1 MTGVE
6 RAVLN
11 SAIPKETYCMCH
23 VIFSVIDIPKG
34 VACTS
39 LLDDEEEAIIYGCP
53 YDYRYG
59 LNLVKNDISYRA
71 LLSKEDLELGKRFC
85 AISKEDAH
93 EIGVDIPNWDGNGK
107 WRNLITVD
115 TSAHMRALYD
125 SLKMYGV

>member
-1 MTGVE
+1 MIGVE
-6 RAVLN
+6 RAFLN
-11 SAIPKETYCMCH
+11 NTILKENYGEWH

-34 VACTS
+34 VICTS

-59 LNLVKNDISYRA
+59 LNLVKNDISYKA

-93 EIGVDIPNWDGNGK
+93 EIGVDIPNCYGNDK

-115 TSAHMRALYD
+115 TSAHMIA
-125 SLKMYGV
+125 